1 MNHHVCI
8 IINNDAYMV
17 VQAVLLSLNL
27 MWNNM

>member
-8 IINNDAYMV
+8 VINNNAYMV

-27 MWNNM
+27 MRGI